1 MSTEFIIIL
10 ELVAVQVIVLLISV
24 VLLRDK
30 TVESKEIREVNQALI
45 EQLDQMQAILDG
57 KKENQEK
64 VAESFED
71 LGDAL
76 DEQIDHAMDDANNNI
91 GDMERLVLQHRSIL
105 QDLDVSLNSA
115 EPDINSAKSEIKK
128 LKTLLATTEKEIIG
142 QKNKLHR
149 SESDVKSLKTKMRD
163 LSKQILTLNSLEV
176 SEGRL
181 KKDKNRLMDR
191 MEALKEKYDSQK
203 IIARNLENELKTSF
217 KAGEVQAMRDDLR
230 ETEETLKRTMIEKA
244 FVEQHFLEL
253 ANGADAEELDREL
266 KRVKR
271 EMRQLEKG
279 ILEQNEQN

>member
-181 KKDKNRLMDR
+181 KKDKSRLMDR